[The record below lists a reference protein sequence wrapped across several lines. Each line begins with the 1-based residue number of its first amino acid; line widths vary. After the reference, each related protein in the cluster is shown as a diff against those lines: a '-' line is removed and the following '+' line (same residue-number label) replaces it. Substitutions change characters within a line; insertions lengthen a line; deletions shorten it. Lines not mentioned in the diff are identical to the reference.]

1 MAHVRDNILTLAD
14 ATRNPICASASRLDL
29 YSTASQRDF
38 TVTKKGPPGPVRN
51 EPRGEGGARQNG
63 APFRLV
69 ISDGPSHGYYGGFR
83 AGKKWGVQT
92 LPRPLQRSR
101 SRRAGMMARRRRS
114 MARFDCGFGASF
126 LPLALPLALPQR
138 VPLLLSHCYCTCLW
152 SQAGDS

>member
-14 ATRNPICASASRLDL
+14 ATRNPICASAARLDL

-83 AGKKWGVQT
+83 AGKKWGGPNPPAASAAFAFP
-92 LPRPLQRSR
+92 PRRHDGSPPPL
-101 SRRAGMMARRRRS
+101 
-114 MARFDCGFGASF
+114 DGAI
-126 LPLALPLALPQR
+126 
-138 VPLLLSHCYCTCLW
+138 
-152 SQAGDS
+152 